1 MATEQGADTRTAT
14 VVKASTE
21 TLPLPPVDHR
31 LAPLAVAAWASAG
44 IATDGRIPLL
54 VWILGGSAT
63 AVAVLTVR
71 VVRRGRGF
79 ARPRPL
85 LLLVL
90 ATAITACSVGG
101 ITTLR
106 EQQLTGSAPARLAAE
121 RAMARIE
128 ARITADPHVLP
139 RLGHRPEMVFVHAE
153 LLYVDGRSTVV
164 RLRQPVALS
173 VSGDAVAVARDLPVG
188 TTVSALVRFGPADRG
203 EAFAA
208 IASVRGDL
216 RTVAAPSPGLRA
228 VAAVRLG
235 LRRAV
240 AERPAEQRA
249 LVPALVLGDTAAM
262 TEELKA
268 DFQTTGLTHLTAV
281 SGANLTLLMAF
292 LSLVARLLGV
302 RGWWLRGVALAS
314 VVVFVALCRTEP
326 SVLRAAAMG
335 VVALASLGTN
345 SQSGK
350 GIRHLALAVLGLL
363 MFDPWL
369 SRSAGFALSVL
380 ASAGIIVF
388 ARRWARHLSTWMPL
402 LLAEAIAVPLA
413 AQVATQ
419 PVVSVLSGRVSLVG
433 LLANALAGPFVG
445 PATVLGFAAAG
456 LSQVW
461 PWLASF
467 CGWLA
472 SWAAQGILTI
482 AHRGASLPGA
492 DLSWPISGGGIVV
505 LVVLGA
511 LICGWAPVVLRRRW
525 LALTLAVASVAT
537 LLRAPVTPGWPP
549 RNWQLVACDVGQGDG
564 LVLNAGGGAA
574 VVVDTGEEPG
584 PMDRCLDSLGIT
596 SIPVLV
602 LTHFHSDHTGGL
614 AGAADHRPIGQVLTT
629 TMTPHADT
637 GAAVQRQLAG
647 AGTSSRAIGPGTDFR
662 VGAVGWR
669 TIGPVGNR
677 PTVAGGEGESSD
689 ENDASLVAVAR
700 VDGAGAGLTVLLT
713 GDVEPSGQQAIMR
726 SGADVGA
733 DVLKMPH
740 HGSSR
745 QDPSMFRAT
754 GARVAIASAGKDN
767 EYGHPSATAIRL
779 AESSGMAFYRTD
791 EQGAVAVARTPDGV
805 EVVTQR

>member
-1 MATEQGADTRTAT
+1 MATERRTDAPG
-14 VVKASTE
+14 STAAK
-21 TLPLPPVDHR
+21 LPVESVSAPPVDHR

-44 IATDGRIPLL
+44 IATDGRVPLL
-54 VWILGGSAT
+54 VWVLGGSAT
-63 AVAVLTVR
+63 VATWLALR
-71 VVRRGRGF
+71 LVRRGWVS
-79 ARPRPL
+79 ARPRPV

-90 ATAITACSVGG
+90 ATALTTCSIGG

-106 EQQLTGSAPARLAAE
+106 QQQLAGSAPARLAAD

-139 RLGHRPEMVFVHAE
+139 RLGNRPEMVFVHAE
-153 LLYVDGRSTVV
+153 LLHVDGRSTVV

-173 VSGDAVAVARDLPVG
+173 ITGAAVPMARELPVG

-203 EAFAA
+203 DSLTA
-208 IASVRGDL
+208 IASVKQDL
-216 RTVAAPSPGLRA
+216 RTVAEPSPGLRA

-240 AERPAEQRA
+240 AERPTEQRA

-292 LSLVARLLGV
+292 LSLTARLLGV
-302 RGWWLRGVALAS
+302 RGWWLRGVAFGS

-335 VVALASLGTN
+335 VVALASLGMN
-345 SQSGK
+345 SQTGK
-350 GIRHLALAVLGLL
+350 GIRHLSLAVLGLV

-388 ARRWARHLSTWMPL
+388 ARRWAGHLSAWMPL
-402 LLAEAIAVPLA
+402 PLAEAIAVPLA

-456 LSQVW
+456 ISQVW

-482 AHRGASLPGA
+482 AHRGAALPGA
-492 DLSWPISGGGIVV
+492 DLSWPVSGGGIAV
-505 LVVLGA
+505 LVGLGV
-511 LICGWAPVVLRRRW
+511 LICGWAPMVLRRRW
-525 LALTLAVASVAT
+525 LALSLAVASVAT
-537 LLRAPVTPGWPP
+537 LLRAPVAPGWPP

-564 LVLNAGGGAA
+564 LVLNAGRGAA

-584 PMDRCLDSLGIT
+584 PMDRCLDTLGIT

-614 AGAADHRPIGQVLTT
+614 SGAADHRQIGVVLTT
-629 TMTPHADT
+629 APSPHADT
-637 GAAVQRQLAG
+637 GAAVQHQLRA
-647 AGTSSRAIGPGTDFR
+647 AGTPSRPIEPGGDFT

-669 TIGPVGNR
+669 TIGPAGVR
-677 PTVAGGEGESSD
+677 PAGAGGEGESSE
-689 ENDASLVAVAR
+689 ENDASVVGVATI
-700 VDGAGAGLTVLLT
+700 DGAAGPVRVLLT
-713 GDVEPSGQQAIMR
+713 GDVEPTGQRAIMR
-726 SGADVGA
+726 TGADVA
-733 DVLKMPH
+733 VDVLKVPH

-745 QDPSMFRAT
+745 QDESMFRAT
-754 GARVAIASAGKDN
+754 GAKVAIASAGKDN
-767 EYGHPSATAIRL
+767 EYGHPAAKTIRL
-779 AESSGMAFYRTD
+779 VEAAQMSFFRTD
-791 EQGAVAVARTPDGV
+791 QQGAVAVVRTPRGL
-805 EVVTQR
+805 EVVTEH